1 MATLSIASD
10 KGGCGKTTSALLLAA
25 ELALDGYRVG
35 LIDADLNQQAV
46 AFGRKTDIESLTIVG
61 DVREDNILAMLR
73 KAEAEND
80 LVIVDLPGGSS
91 TMALKALHRSH
102 FVLVP
107 SQASLPDIQAAM
119 KTVAQIDDAQELA
132 RTPIARAILW
142 TRVLSGFES
151 RSARHVR
158 QTVEA
163 DDQVPI
169 LKTAIMERAAFRE
182 IHITGRVPRQTD
194 PNGSAAA
201 NVAAFTAELLQRI
214 STLAEAAA

>member
-1 MATLSIASD
+1 MATISIASD
-10 KGGCGKTTSALLLAA
+10 KGGVSKTTSALLFAA
-25 ELALDGYRVG
+25 ELALDGYKVA

-46 AFGRKTDIESLTIVG
+46 AFGRKSDIVG
-61 DVREDNILAMLR
+61 LSVLGEVREDNILALLR
-73 KAEAEND
+73 KAEAENEI
-80 LVIVDLPGGSS
+80 VIVDLPGGSS
-91 TMALKALHRSH
+91 TLALKALHRSH

-107 SQASLPDIQAAM
+107 SQASLPDIRAAM

-158 QTVEA
+158 ESVEA
-163 DDQVPI
+163 EGQVPI

-182 IHITGRVPRQTD
+182 IHITGRVPRQVD
-194 PNGSAAA
+194 PSSTAAA
-201 NVAAFTAELLQRI
+201 NITAFTGELLQRI
-214 STLAEAAA
+214 ASLSEAAA

>member
-1 MATLSIASD
+1 MATLAIASD
-10 KGGCGKTTSALLLAA
+10 KGGVSKTTTALLFAA
-25 ELALDGYRVG
+25 ELALDGYRVA

-46 AFGRKTDIESLTIVG
+46 AFGRKTNIDGLTIIG
-61 DVREDNILAMLR
+61 DVREDNILALLR
-73 KAEAEND
+73 KAEAESEV
-80 LVIVDLPGGSS
+80 VIVDLPGGSS

-107 SQASLPDIQAAM
+107 SQASLPDIRAAM

-132 RTPIARAILW
+132 RTPIARAIIW

-158 QTVEA
+158 ESVEA
-163 DDQVPI
+163 EGQVPI

-182 IHITGRVPRQTD
+182 IHITGRVPRQID

-201 NVAAFTAELLQRI
+201 NVAAVTAELLERI